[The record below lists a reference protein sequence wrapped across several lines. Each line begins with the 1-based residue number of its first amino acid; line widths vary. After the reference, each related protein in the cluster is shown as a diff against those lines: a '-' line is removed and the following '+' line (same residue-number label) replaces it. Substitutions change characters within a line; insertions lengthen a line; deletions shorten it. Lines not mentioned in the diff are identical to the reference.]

1 MKKYETPVM
10 EVKELT
16 VANKIAFTLDETD
29 TDNETSWLK
38 GWTSGINNGNNQCR
52 IKFVIIPGT

>member
-29 TDNETSWLK
+29 NEASWLK
-38 GWTSGINNGNNQCR
+38 DWTSGISNGNN
-52 IKFVIIPGT
+52 